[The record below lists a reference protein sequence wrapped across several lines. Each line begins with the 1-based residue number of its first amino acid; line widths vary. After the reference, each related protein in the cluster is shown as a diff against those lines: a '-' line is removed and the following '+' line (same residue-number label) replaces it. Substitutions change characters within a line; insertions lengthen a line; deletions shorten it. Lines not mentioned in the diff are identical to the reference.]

1 MLYEIEFEYNTECFD
16 ELLVVAE
23 LILYPPV
30 PGADSDWDA
39 QGGYDIFSFSV
50 FDAFTNERV
59 YNYPDEEVLAAVDKY
74 VRDLTVFQIM
84 QDNEYF

>member
-1 MLYEIEFEYNTECFD
+1 MLYEIEFEYNTSSFD
-16 ELLVVAE
+16 ELLIVAE
-23 LILYPPV
+23 LLLYPPIA
-30 PGADSDWDA
+30 GGESDWDA
-39 QGGYDIFSFSV
+39 KGGYDIFSFSV

-59 YNYPDEEVLAAVDKY
+59 YTYPDEEILAAVDSY